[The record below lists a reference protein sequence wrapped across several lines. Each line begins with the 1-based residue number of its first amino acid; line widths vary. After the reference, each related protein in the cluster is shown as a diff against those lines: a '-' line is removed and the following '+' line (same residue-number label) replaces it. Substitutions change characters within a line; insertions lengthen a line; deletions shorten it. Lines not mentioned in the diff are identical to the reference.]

1 MDKLRV
7 SVSVSVPD
15 RKEAKNHGIHFFNP
29 SSSSRHTVSGS
40 TRCFTMSELLLFRA
54 RGQYVVFPAGE
65 DDPLIAALRGLIRR
79 MQRNWSSFSCPSS
92 NSESFWAYQW
102 KKYGTCSL
110 PTFGTQ
116 HAYFKAALDLKDRVD
131 LLQILEDEGIKPT
144 GQYYS
149 REKIIQAVRT
159 ATGYT
164 PSVVCSDDKFGRNQL
179 YEIHLCVD
187 KSGSHFIEC
196 PVYFTPTCNSIVR
209 FAPFDD
215 DAAVGGIYLPS

>member
-1 MDKLRV
+1 MASISSILLQVLVIQFLVALGV
-7 SVSVSVPD
+7 SQC
-15 RKEAKNHGIHFFNP
+15 P
-29 SSSSRHTVSGS
+29 SFYYFGQEVRSALCAS
-40 TRCFTMSELLLFRA
+40 TEGCCFPT
-54 RGQYVVFPAGE
+54 
-65 DDPLIAALRGLIRR
+65 LRGLIRR